1 MMVNKFMK
9 YKVVNKQYTSK
20 HCFVCGEENK
30 GGLQSRFYE
39 MENGEIAGIFTAPF
53 EHSGYPGRIHGGV
66 ASAIIDEA
74 IGRAIM
80 ISEPDTFAVT
90 IELSTKFRKPVPV
103 CTELRVIA
111 RITSNKDRIFE
122 GTGEILLEN
131 GEVAV
136 TGSAKYLKLPMDR
149 ITGNNLEDGD
159 LLYHPDGIVEID
171 F

>member
-1 MMVNKFMK
+1 MK

-30 GGLQSRFYE
+30 GGLHARFYE
-39 MENGEIAGIFTAPF
+39 MENGEIAGIFTSPF

-80 ISEPDTFAVT
+80 ITEPDTFAVT
-90 IELSTKFRKPVPV
+90 LELSTKFRKPVPV
-103 CTELRVIA
+103 CTELKVIA
-111 RITSNKDRIFE
+111 RITSKKDKIFE

-131 GEVAV
+131 GDVAV
-136 TGSAKYLKLPMDR
+136 TGSAKYLKLPIER
-149 ITGNNLEDGD
+149 IAGKNLEAGD
-159 LLYHPDGIVEID
+159 LLYNSDGITEID